1 MTENEDTNRL
11 DPPEPRIKSEGEKY
25 DDEMR
30 DIEDAESLSD

>member
-1 MTENEDTNRL
+1 MNEDTNRL
-11 DPPEPRIKSEGEKY
+11 DPLERIKSEGEKF